1 VHFSKSISGDF
12 LSKKLIFY
20 ILVRFGGSLQPKLG
34 EIREEGG
41 GNDHSKLLSGKSNI
55 TVSTSSSF

>member
-1 VHFSKSISGDF
+1 MHFKAILGDF

-20 ILVRFGGSLQPKLG
+20 ILVRFGGSFQPKLR

-41 GNDHSKLLSGKSNI
+41 GNDHSKLLSGR
-55 TVSTSSSF
+55 STIIVIIVIP